1 MKTADD
7 IYDSFG
13 RKKTDKL
20 ETKIKQQQ
28 EEEEEEEEEEE
39 KRSNTQKGDWEA

>member
-28 EEEEEEEEEEE
+28 EEEEEEE
-39 KRSNTQKGDWEA
+39 KWSNTQKGDWEA